1 MRWILLCFKIL
12 SLKYDKCKILLKL
25 IVWRLITLNNTNILL
40 KLNAKIFQEEIR
52 ILTFESLL
60 KYIQINNIK
69 DIDIIIDLLVND
81 INGSI
86 EDMKEYKNELDNL
99 LK

>member
-1 MRWILLCFKIL
+1 M
-12 SLKYDKCKILLKL
+12 
-25 IVWRLITLNNTNILL
+25 WRLITLNNTNILL